1 MGHALLIHVA
11 TCVRRVH
18 GLVDGGKRGVHV
30 LVDGTAGQCE
40 LVEPLARA
48 QRVGRELVDCAVRDD
63 LAYALDGRDED
74 GDETPQRLGG
84 F

>member
-1 MGHALLIHVA
+1 MAASAVSTSSSMAPQDSASSLSLSHVPS
-11 TCVRRVH
+11 
-18 GLVDGGKRGVHV
+18 G
-30 LVDGTAGQCE
+30 
-40 LVEPLARA
+40 
-48 QRVGRELVDCAVRDD
+48 VGRELVDCAVRDD